1 MVEMMANL
9 TAYKLVVQKELLMAA
24 WMEELM
30 DVMMVVSKDVQ
41 MVVHLVYYLVRKMV
55 DVRVATSVAS

>member
-41 MVVHLVYYLVRKMV
+41 MVVHL
-55 DVRVATSVAS
+55 AAH